1 MPFVF
6 KRLAFFM
13 SIAAGLAADKQT
25 PFKAP
30 AAAEFAHHQTNNKV
44 TLGAEPYVAGDKVKD
59 AFGKLVPY
67 EHGVLPVL
75 VAIRNDSG
83 RTIKLDSMQVWYVGP
98 HGDRTEATP
107 AKDVRY
113 SVPPHRPNTTPGPLG
128 WPAKGKKNPFDEWE
142 IEGRAFA
149 AQALPS
155 GNSAYGFFYFRTG
168 IQRGATIYVSG
179 MVDAASGEELLFFE
193 VPLE

>member
-30 AAAEFAHHQTNNKV
+30 AAAEFAHHQMNNKV
-44 TLGAEPYVAGDKVKD
+44 TLGAEPYVTGDKVKD

-75 VAIRNDSG
+75 VAIQNESG
-83 RTIKLDSMQVWYVGP
+83 RTIKLDGMQAWYVGP
-98 HGDRTEATP
+98 HGDRIEATP

-113 SVPPHRPNTTPGPLG
+113 AVPPHRPSTIPGPMG

-149 AQALPS
+149 AQALPA

-168 IQRGATIYVSG
+168 IQKGATIYVSG

>member
-25 PFKAP
+25 SFRAP
-30 AAAEFAHHQTNNKV
+30 AASEFTHHQTNNKV
-44 TLGAEPYVAGDKVKD
+44 ILGAEPYVSGEKVKI
-59 AFGKLVPY
+59 AFGKLDPY
-67 EHGVLPVL
+67 ANGVLPVL
-75 VAIRNDSG
+75 VAIQNSSD
-83 RTIKLDSMQVWYVGP
+83 RTIKLDRMEVWYVGP

-113 SVPPHRPNTTPGPLG
+113 TVPPQRPSMVPGPMGL
-128 WPAKGKKNPFDEWE
+128 PAKGKKNPFDVWE

-149 AQALPS
+149 AQALPA

-179 MVDAASGEELLFFE
+179 MVDASSGEELLFFE